1 METDN
6 SINYSNSNRTIHVI
20 SALTSSAQPNSEFEV
35 HTHYDEFEIY
45 YFLEGDLYFAFEGNR
60 YNVQEGSMIF
70 ISNGTLHKPI
80 IKSTCRY
87 YRKRILLDRKIFV
100 DSNIPTLDFYNV
112 LRKRKFI
119 VIDRE
124 TVINS
129 ELNVLFDQIEQSL
142 SQNITPHEDFC
153 ALILLFYLLI
163 KIEKTGREN
172 STGHICSNNKKIT
185 EIVKYIDEHI
195 SDNLDYKTV
204 ANNFFV
210 TEKYLYK
217 LFKSET
223 GFTLGDYINERRI
236 IKAQHILNAGG
247 TAKEAAFSSGFN
259 DYSVFYRSFLRKVG
273 ISPAKYIEDI
283 DSNNSQ

>member
-1 METDN
+1 MLKTN
-6 SINYSNSNRTIHVI
+6 NTINYSNSNQTIHLI
-20 SALTSSAQPNSEFEV
+20 SSLTSSAQPNSEFEV
-35 HTHYDEFEIY
+35 RTHYNEFEIY

-80 IKSTCRY
+80 IKSTCKY
-87 YRKRILLDRKIFV
+87 YRKRILFDRKIFV
-100 DSNIPTLDFYNV
+100 DSNIPTLDFYNI

-119 VIDRE
+119 VIDPE
-124 TVINS
+124 TVISS
-129 ELNVLFDQIEQSL
+129 ELNVLFDQLEQSL
-142 SQNITPHEDFC
+142 SQNITPYEDFC

-163 KIEKTGREN
+163 KIEKFSREN

-195 SDNLDYKTV
+195 SDDLDYKTISKK
-204 ANNFFV
+204 FFV

-223 GFTLGDYINERRI
+223 GFTLGGYINERRI

-247 TAKEAAFSSGFN
+247 TSKEASAVSGFK

-273 ISPAKYIEDI
+273 ISPAKYIEDLTK
-283 DSNNSQ
+283 NK